1 MNSSQSHILALLEK
15 ILRLFLSSFRVIFS
29 KTECKV
35 QIYHMTHALCMYN
48 LPCHQHHSPEWCIHC
63 VDLPTWTHHDHPKST
78 IYIRIYS
85 WCCTFCE
92 FGQMCND
99 ICVCANSFQS
109 CPALCDAMD
118 CSLQGSSVYEILQLR
133 ILEWVAMPSSRGSS
147 QPRDQTHVSYV

>member
-35 QIYHMTHALCMYN
+35 QIYRITHALRTYD

-63 VDLPTWTHHDHPKST
+63 TDLPTRTHHYHPKST

-92 FGQMCND
+92 FGQMFNG
-99 ICVCANSFQS
+99 IFPSLSYHTMNFH
-109 CPALCDAMD
+109 
-118 CSLQGSSVYEILQLR
+118 CSLRKKTLMALGSTVYSSLEITVR
-133 ILEWVAMPSSRGSS
+133 
-147 QPRDQTHVSYV
+147 